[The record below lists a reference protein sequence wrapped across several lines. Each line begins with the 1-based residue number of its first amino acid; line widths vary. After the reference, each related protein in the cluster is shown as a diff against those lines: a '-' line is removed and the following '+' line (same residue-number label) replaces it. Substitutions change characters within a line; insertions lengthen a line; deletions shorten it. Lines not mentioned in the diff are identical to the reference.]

1 MNTKS
6 FYPREP
12 RTSKLHQNQ
21 TLMMLLVLLLA
32 FWLLPSKALAQ
43 SQQVTL
49 PAKTVTVKQMFDAI
63 EKQTNFKLVYSNV
76 NISVSDR
83 VSVPKKR
90 YALRDLLNL
99 YTSRHGLSYQFN
111 DGKYIVLSQR
121 TSRST
126 AVKENQSTP
135 PTSRKPVIK
144 VKGKIKD
151 NNGDPIVGATVVQK
165 GTQNGTV
172 TDLDGNFELSAPEDA
187 PITISYIGFNDL
199 TVSARPSLSLTMK
212 ESAQTLNE
220 LVVIGYGSM
229 KKKDLTG
236 ALSVINSDEIT
247 SRRSMQLSTALQ
259 GATSGVE
266 VTRTSGEPG
275 AGASLRVRGVTTISD
290 SSPLVIVDGV
300 PGDINTVNPDDVESI
315 SVLKDAASAAIYG
328 SRAAAGVVL
337 ITTKRAKAG
346 QLNLTYNMEYGF
358 DSPTRIAKYADAVN
372 FMKMVN
378 ELKYN
383 DNPSGGWNQTYAQDL
398 IDNYA
403 QLNAEDPYTYPDTDW
418 TKVLLKGHSSR
429 QTHSLNLTSGG
440 KTSQHKVSVRYDN
453 EGGLYSNRNWERF
466 MGRMNNDFEFGKY
479 VEAHADADFRY
490 SHSNSPNINPF
501 DNEAINVPSIYGP
514 YWSDGRYA
522 DVKDGANPL
531 AKMNLAGWNKSY
543 NTHIGF
549 KGEVDFKPVAGL
561 KLAAVAAPN
570 FTFTRGKNF
579 WTKYGYTYADDP
591 NTIIGYPVA
600 STSLY
605 ETRNEYKDIT
615 MQALA
620 NYNHSWGKH
629 DLALMAGFEYYYSR
643 WENLSASGDQ
653 FEFSDFPYLDIS
665 PKDYRNAGGYAGE
678 YSYRSYFG
686 RINYN
691 YADRY
696 LLEFNIRRDGSSRFA
711 SGHRWATFPSVSAGW
726 VMSQEKWMKGFKWL
740 DQLKLRASWGRLGN
754 ERIGS
759 YYPTY
764 ASMNF
769 GTTLIVNNDAVE
781 GQTATYQSQ
790 YAVKD
795 ITWETTESTDI
806 GIDLAV
812 LKSRLQF
819 SFDWYHK
826 ETKDMLLALQ
836 IPEFLGYGNPAV
848 NAGKM
853 HTNGWDLELSWRDRI
868 NDFHYS
874 AAFNFSDAKSV
885 MGDLRGTVFLGDQIK
900 MQGSEFNQWY
910 GYICDGIYQTDE
922 EVANSARTNDR
933 VKVGDLKYRDIS
945 GPDGVPD
952 GKISAEYDRVLLKS
966 SLPHLLFG
974 LRLNA
979 DWKGFDFGMTFQ
991 GVLRQWDRIYPMQ
1004 AMGYRN
1010 GWTNF
1015 PQLIVGDYWSAKNSA
1030 EENAKVRY
1038 PELTSNNENYWRM
1051 STFWLYNKWYIRCKN
1066 ITLGYTLPKAIT
1078 KKFYVNSL
1086 RFYVAA
1092 NDLFSID
1099 NCLKGWDPETQA
1111 NGYPIM
1117 KSIMFGMN
1125 LNI

>member
-1 MNTKS
+1 MNTKR
-6 FYPREP
+6 FYPVASRALKMYRP
-12 RTSKLHQNQ
+12 
-21 TLMMLLVLLLA
+21 LMILIVLSLS

-43 SQQVTL
+43 SQYVTL
-49 PAKTVTVKQMFDAI
+49 PAQTVTVKQMFDAI
-63 EKQTNFKLVYSNV
+63 ERQTNFKLVYSTDI
-76 NISVSDR
+76 ISVSDL
-83 VSVPKKR
+83 VKLSKR
-90 YALRDLLNL
+90 RYTLHNLLKL
-99 YTSRHGLSYQFN
+99 YTLSRGLSYRIN
-111 DGKYIVLSQR
+111 GNKYIVFSQR
-121 TSRST
+121 ASYGTKEKDTKQLPSTSRM
-126 AVKENQSTP
+126 
-135 PTSRKPVIK
+135 PVIK
-144 VKGKIKD
+144 VKGKVKD
-151 NNGDPIVGATVVQK
+151 DKGDPIVGATVVQK

-172 TDLDGNFELSAPEDA
+172 TDLDGNFELSAPEGS
-187 PITISYIGFNDL
+187 PIVVSYVGFNNL
-199 TVSARPSLSLTMK
+199 TVTARPKLNLTMN
-212 ESAQTLNE
+212 ENAQTLNE

-236 ALSVINSDEIT
+236 SLSVINSDEIA
-247 SRRSMQLSTALQ
+247 SRRSMQLSAALQ
-259 GATSGVE
+259 GAASGVE
-266 VTRTSGEPG
+266 VMRSSGEPG

-290 SSPLVIVDGV
+290 SSPLVIIDGV
-300 PGDINTVNPDDVESI
+300 PGDINTVNPDDVQSI
-315 SVLKDAASAAIYG
+315 SILKDAASAAIYG

-346 QLNLTYNMEYGF
+346 QLNFTYNMEIGS
-358 DSPTRIAKYADAVN
+358 DSPTRIAKYTGAVDY
-372 FMKMVN
+372 MKMVN

-383 DNPSGGWNQTYAQDL
+383 DNPSGGWNQTYSQDL

-403 QLNAEDPYTYPDTDW
+403 QLNAQDPYTYPDTDW

-429 QTHSLNLTSGG
+429 QTHSLSLVSGG
-440 KTSQHKVSVRYDN
+440 TTSQHKVSVRYDN
-453 EGGLYSNRNWERF
+453 EGGMYSNRNWERF
-466 MGRMNNDFEFGKY
+466 MGRMNNDFKFGKFI
-479 VEAHADADFRY
+479 EAHADADFRY
-490 SHSNSPNINPF
+490 SHSNAPNINPF

-514 YWSDGRYA
+514 TWSDGRYA

-531 AKMNLAGWNKSY
+531 AKMDLAGWSKSF
-543 NTHIGF
+543 NTHVGF

-561 KLAAVAAPN
+561 KLSVVAAPN
-570 FTFTRGKNF
+570 FSFTRGKTF
-579 WTKYGYTYADDP
+579 WKKYGYTYADDP

-600 STSLY
+600 STSLQ
-605 ETRNEYKDIT
+605 ESRNEYKDIT
-615 MQALA
+615 LQAIA
-620 NYNHSWGKH
+620 NYIHSWGRH
-629 DLALMAGFEYYYSR
+629 EVALMAGYEYYYSR
-643 WENLSASGDQ
+643 WENLSVSGDQ
-653 FEFSDFPYLDIS
+653 FEFSEYPYLDIS
-665 PKDYRNAGGYAGE
+665 PKDYRDAGGNAGE

-696 LLEFNIRRDGSSRFA
+696 LIEFNVRRDGSSRFA

-726 VMSQEKWMKGFKWL
+726 VMSQEKWMKGIKWL
-740 DQLKLRASWGRLGN
+740 DQLKFRASWGRLGN

-769 GTTLIVNNDAVE
+769 GTTLIVDNDAVV
-781 GQTATYQSQ
+781 GQTGTYQSQ
-790 YAVKD
+790 YAVKN

-836 IPEFLGYGNPAV
+836 IPEFLGFSNPAV

-874 AAFNFSDAKSV
+874 AAFNFSDARSV

-900 MQGSEFNQWY
+900 EQGSEFNQWY
-910 GYICDGIYQTDE
+910 GYICEGTYQTDE

-933 VKVGDLKYRDIS
+933 VKVGDLRYRDIS
-945 GPDGVPD
+945 GPNGVPD

-966 SLPHLLFG
+966 SLPHLLCG

-979 DWKGFDFGMTFQ
+979 EWKGFDVGVTFQ

-1004 AMGYRN
+1004 AMGFRN

-1015 PQLIVGDYWSAKNSA
+1015 PQLIVGNYWSAKNST
-1030 EENAKVRY
+1030 EENEKARY

-1066 ITLGYTLPKAIT
+1066 ITLGYTLPTALT

-1086 RFYVAA
+1086 RVYVAA
-1092 NDLFSID
+1092 NDLFCID

-1125 LNI
+1125 LNF